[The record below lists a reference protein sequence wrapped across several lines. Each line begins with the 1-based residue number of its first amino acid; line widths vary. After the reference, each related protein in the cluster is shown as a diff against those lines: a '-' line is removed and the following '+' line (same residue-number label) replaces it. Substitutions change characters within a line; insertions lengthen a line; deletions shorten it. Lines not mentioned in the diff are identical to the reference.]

1 MLSLN
6 EIEIIKQQAF
16 ACVSSQFKNICTV
29 RPFTVRQYLEMN
41 PITYSN
47 YLGLLLINKKEI
59 KQMIENKLKTKIED
73 DSEIKPLS
81 FLLENAEANNSFFI
95 ELTNAFNTFINE
107 EVLLLPKIHSVV
119 VGDFKDKKLITD
131 ENFFDFQ
138 EILMIQNRKEIPKP
152 PPENESA
159 GQRKMRLLAEKR
171 EAVKKKQQQK
181 EGGKGMA
188 LSELL
193 EVATVYGISLDNSIY
208 GFYQLIER
216 YRAKEKWDR
225 DTQFI
230 IAGAKPEELNTKYW
244 GESFNEK

>member
-1 MLSLN
+1 M
-6 EIEIIKQQAF
+6 
-16 ACVSSQFKNICTV
+16 
-29 RPFTVRQYLEMN
+29 
-41 PITYSN
+41 
-47 YLGLLLINKKEI
+47 NKKEI
-59 KQMIENKLKTKIED
+59 KQMIEDKLKTKIED

-181 EGGKGMA
+181 EGGKGME

-244 GESFNEK
+244 GESLNEK